1 MRPQGRGG
9 TAVTNEDKKKSC
21 QGCNKLAEIDGRLVC
36 LDHRSLK
43 HCETI
48 IWPGAGRIW
57 KYIEKENA

>member
-1 MRPQGRGG
+1 MSDEKEKP
-9 TAVTNEDKKKSC
+9 SC

-48 IWPGAGRIW
+48 IWPGAGCIW